1 MKVKSLKRRPVHSWR
16 FRLGG
21 ILLAAGTLIDH
32 PMVAGPTVIA
42 NPTPEQPLQTE
53 DQQNHP
59 NEMDVFQP
67 AGEPAGNT
75 LPQIFQYGEIQVRPH
90 MDYQLLYGTGI
101 QSAPGNQQETV
112 IQELAPGFVVD
123 LGPRWAVDYTP
134 TIRFYS
140 SKQFQ
145 DGVDHSVTLTGGVT
159 YEAWSFGLSH
169 STQISSAPTVETGSQ
184 TDQSTH
190 TTTLTASRALDS
202 NTSVDFALNQNISLV
217 SGLED
222 SYDWNTLDW
231 VNYKFWPRLNAGI
244 GVGGGYV
251 LVDGTSQI
259 NGTNNLDQTYEELEA
274 RVNWRV
280 TDKISFQVNGGFE
293 DRQFATA
300 GSGDSLSP
308 IFGASI
314 QYQPF
319 QATQISLNASRTVS
333 SSDYYLAAQQTETTL
348 VSLGVNQRLL
358 RKFTLAASV
367 AYSEMD
373 YSTPAD
379 GASANLA
386 NRTDDMVSFNTRLS
400 HPFLKRG
407 TWSVFYQ
414 YSENSSTQPGFGF
427 QSNQTG
433 LEISYSY

>member
-1 MKVKSLKRRPVHSWR
+1 M
-16 FRLGG
+16 
-21 ILLAAGTLIDH
+21 LLAAGTLIDH

-53 DQQNHP
+53 DQQNQP

-67 AGEPAGNT
+67 AGQPAGNT
-75 LPQIFQYGEIQVRPH
+75 LPQIFQYGEVQLRPH

-101 QSAPGNQQETV
+101 QSAPGNQQNMV
-112 IQELAPGFVVD
+112 IQELAPGVAVD
-123 LGPRWAVDYTP
+123 LGPHWALDYTP

-145 DGVDHSVTLTGGVT
+145 DGVDHSATLTGGVN

-169 STQISSAPTVETGSQ
+169 SSQITSAPMVETGTQ

-202 NTSVDFALNQNISLV
+202 NTSADFAVNQNINLV
-217 SGLED
+217 SGLDD

-251 LVDGTSQI
+251 LVEGNSQL

-274 RVNWRV
+274 RVNWRA
-280 TDKISFQVNGGFE
+280 TDKISFQVNGGLE

-308 IFGASI
+308 VFGASI

-348 VSLGVNQRLL
+348 VSLGVNQRLM

-367 AYSEMD
+367 AYSQMD
-373 YSTPAD
+373 YSTPSG

-386 NRTDDMVSFNTRLS
+386 NRTDDMVSFNARLS

-414 YSENSSTQPGFGF
+414 YSENSSSQSGFGF